1 MGFDLR
7 KKIKFK
13 EMENNDLI
21 FSVVMRKNRRDALNI
36 IKYCIYNYI
45 FVPTFKYFE
54 TFKFLCKYKLNII
67 IYIFT
72 LAYLT

>member
-7 KKIKFK
+7 EKIKFK

-36 IKYCIYNYI
+36 IKYCIYNYL
-45 FVPTFKYFE
+45 Y
-54 TFKFLCKYKLNII
+54 LLLNILKRLNFYVSI
-67 IYIFT
+67 N
-72 LAYLT
+72 